1 MICYYRLLAA
11 ATLGLTTVAAIS
23 PEANPTT
30 DQLISRLSTSIQGL
44 KTLRCTVRAQERVP
58 GGIQQAR
65 TLMKISFG
73 PYKVYMRNH
82 KGIEILY
89 VTGQNNGDAWV
100 YPNSFPYVTL
110 SLDPNGSMMR
120 KNQHHSTLDAGYGTI
135 AEMLHGSAQRLDRSF
150 EKTFRYAGDTTV
162 LGRSAHI
169 LRSDFP
175 QFRYVSYKP
184 AKNESVT
191 TISDKFGC
199 GEYRILE
206 RNGLSPGDV
215 VPAGKTIQVPNG
227 YGRRVILCVD
237 QKLFLPL
244 VVQVHDDKGLFEKF
258 EFSEVVVNQP
268 IAAQEF
274 TKEFRGYKF

>member
-1 MICYYRLLAA
+1 MIRYYRLLAA
-11 ATLGLTTVAAIS
+11 ATFGLTTMAAIS
-23 PEANPTT
+23 SEPKLTT
-30 DQLISRLSTSIQGL
+30 EQLISRLSTSIQGL
-44 KTLRCTVRAQERVP
+44 KTLRCNVRAQERIP

-73 PYKVYMRNH
+73 PYTVYMRNQ

-110 SLDPNGSMMR
+110 SLDPNGSVMR

-135 AEMLHGSAQRLDRSF
+135 AEMLHGSSQRLDRSF

-162 LGRSAHI
+162 QGRPAYV
-169 LRSDFP
+169 LRSDYP

-184 AKNESVT
+184 AKNESVS

-206 RNGLSPGDV
+206 RNNLSPGDV
-215 VPAGKTIQVPNG
+215 VSAGKTIQVPNG
-227 YGRRVILCVD
+227 YGRRVIMCID
-237 QKLFLPL
+237 QKMFLPL
-244 VVQVHDDKGLFEKF
+244 VVQVNDDKGLFEKF
-258 EFSEVVVNQP
+258 EFSDVVPNQP
-268 IAAQEF
+268 ISTSEF
-274 TKEFRGYKF
+274 TKDFKGYKF